1 MLMYGYANNAEG
13 NFNADNYVIE
23 NMIENDILKWYI
35 NYEKTYANKTNKR
48 LLKIDKIVYKLDK
61 LLTDYF
67 FFLYLF
73 KAKGFL
79 PFDYQYKIN

>member
-35 NYEKTYANKTNKR
+35 NYRKTCANKTDKR

-67 FFLYLF
+67 FFFISIQGQRVFAL
-73 KAKGFL
+73 
-79 PFDYQYKIN
+79 